1 MAKAAKRIVGA
12 LTLCGLLLQAGLQ
25 AASAQEFE
33 EHFSAPPNGQ
43 STEQIF
49 ENVEAQTLQN
59 LQNDVVEA
67 SAFGARADIDFTPFG
82 QASNIEQ
89 FNLNFGQDESDKVT
103 DNTCH
108 PEQVGSIDVD
118 GCLDEVTH
126 DLASADFEDEVEED
140 RKGGSARF
148 RAPRRGRPNVKG
160 SGVPPSVKRKIEKFD
175 LGKIP
180 ASHNSAVLKTADE
193 DSVMETSLA
202 SVRTSKG
209 SAVLVIDMDGEVA
222 VFNLHDRS
230 RKGVIIAVDHREF
243 ALSPGRQLVLRT
255 DEAKPRFL
263 SVTHAK
269 QFKLNHCTAYA
280 ADFSIAGLIKGA
292 PALRRVALDKR
303 HNHTIDEVLKT
314 AVIIQMMRRSKEKR
328 S

>member
-1 MAKAAKRIVGA
+1 MRALNPGGVPDSLGTRVRGA
-12 LTLCGLLLQAGLQ
+12 LIRAIKRTK
-25 AASAQEFE
+25 
-33 EHFSAPPNGQ
+33 HRTN
-43 STEQIF
+43 F
-49 ENVEAQTLQN
+49 ENLEEQTLQN
-59 LQNDVVEA
+59 LHNDVVEA

-89 FNLNFGQDESDKVT
+89 FNLNFDEGQSDKVAG
-103 DNTCH
+103 NSCN
-108 PEQVGSIDVD
+108 PEQIGSIDVD
-118 GCLDEVTH
+118 GCPGEITH
-126 DLASADFEDEVEED
+126 DLANADFEDQVEED

-175 LGKIP
+175 PGKIP
-180 ASHNSAVLKTADE
+180 TSHNSAVLKTATV

-209 SAVLVIDMDGEVA
+209 SAVLVIDRDGEVA

-230 RKGVIIAVDHREF
+230 RKGVIISVDNREF
-243 ALSPGRQLVLRT
+243 ALSPGRQLVLRR
-255 DEAKPRFL
+255 DDAKPRFL
-263 SVTHAK
+263 SVIHAR
-269 QFKLNHCTAYA
+269 QYKLQDCTAYA

-292 PALRRVALDKR
+292 PSLRKVALDKR
-303 HNHTIDEVLKT
+303 HNHTIDDVLKT
-314 AVIIQMMRRSKEKR
+314 AVIIQMMRKSKEKR